1 MSATEGPVYTVERT
15 PRGVR
20 VEIPASRDW
29 RVIGWIGTCAV
40 MWGVIEILTA
50 RQLLQ
55 GRDPEEGATAFL
67 VLWLALWSTGGI
79 IMFSTLA
86 WHLVGREVITITDR
100 CWTYRAEAFGLGRT
114 SVYHAIA
121 VRNLRA
127 VPYEPPPL
135 FTQRSWPL
143 PPVLGGSEGPLA
155 FDYGSRI
162 VRFGPSLDEM
172 AAQRLVR
179 ALEDA

>member
-1 MSATEGPVYTVERT
+1 MEGRLYTVERT

-20 VEIPASRDW
+20 VVIPAQRDW
-29 RVIGWIGTCAV
+29 LAIAWIAACAV
-40 MWGVIEILTA
+40 VWGVVEILAA
-50 RQLLQ
+50 RQLLH

-67 VLWLALWSTGGI
+67 VLWLALWSAGGI
-79 IMFSTLA
+79 VLFCTLA
-86 WHLVGREVITITDR
+86 WHLVGREVITITDTS
-100 CWTYRAEAFGLGRT
+100 WTYRAEAFGLGRT

-127 VPYEPPPL
+127 VPYDPPPL

-143 PPVLGGSEGPLA
+143 PPVLGGGEGPLA

-162 VRFGPSLDEM
+162 VRFGPSLDEVE
-172 AAQRLVR
+172 AQRLVR
-179 ALEDA
+179 ALQHA